1 MWLGN
6 FFSWK
11 LGRTTYKWSI
21 SCHSI
26 RKSFWVVSSSKE
38 GPWSLD
44 LFLEGGGEGDGGS
57 GDVTCLCHC
66 GTSVWKK
73 LPPSTQEPLLSIRR
87 SKRTSWSDGPFDKS
101 LKIRATQLYAA
112 LAPLLTGSCAA
123 SSGYSICVPRWLPA
137 AADSPIFNESR
148 MNLSMSKV
156 GHCVFWKSIKSIEQ
170 ATYVKEQYA
179 FEALLP
185 KRCNDFF
192 TKIKMEII

>member
-26 RKSFWVVSSSKE
+26 RKSFLSC
-38 GPWSLD
+38 
-44 LFLEGGGEGDGGS
+44 FLLKGRPLKSWPIFRRGGEEGDGG
-57 GDVTCLCHC
+57 VEMWHV
-66 GTSVWKK
+66 SVIVEQCWRDAA
-73 LPPSTQEPLLSIRR
+73 PSTQEPLLSVRR

-123 SSGYSICVPRWLPA
+123 ASGCSIFRPPDGCRPP
-137 AADSPIFNESR
+137 SIPPFS
-148 MNLSMSKV
+148 MNPEWIYQCL
-156 GHCVFWKSIKSIEQ
+156 
-170 ATYVKEQYA
+170 
-179 FEALLP
+179 
-185 KRCNDFF
+185 R
-192 TKIKMEII
+192 

>member
-44 LFLEGGGEGDGGS
+44 LFLEGGGEGDGG
-57 GDVTCLCHC
+57 GEMWHV
-66 GTSVWKK
+66 SVIVVQFWRDAA
-73 LPPSTQEPLLSIRR
+73 PSTQEPLLSIRR

-123 SSGYSICVPRWLPA
+123 ASGCRICVPPMA
-137 AADSPIFNESR
+137 AGRRRFPHFQWIPNESI
-148 MNLSMSKV
+148 NV
-156 GHCVFWKSIKSIEQ
+156 
-170 ATYVKEQYA
+170 
-179 FEALLP
+179 
-185 KRCNDFF
+185 
-192 TKIKMEII
+192 